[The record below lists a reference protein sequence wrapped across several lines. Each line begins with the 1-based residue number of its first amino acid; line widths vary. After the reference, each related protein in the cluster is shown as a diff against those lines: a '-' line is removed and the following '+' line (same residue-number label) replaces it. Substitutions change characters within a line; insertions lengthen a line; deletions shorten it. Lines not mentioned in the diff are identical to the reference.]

1 MIRSV
6 LRLSPSR
13 LLAVAGMLLPM
24 TYSGA
29 ALAQNLPGGSYLQSC
44 TNAAIADGTLVAQCR
59 RIDQTYRMTSL
70 PQAWQCQGR
79 ISNNDG
85 KLECPGGQDNGGN
98 RPAAPPP
105 PQTSEFSAGNSK
117 INNVC
122 RDGAAAYL
130 SLRWRGA
137 PELDMRMVLDNGNSV
152 KVDVP
157 RGTSYS
163 MECGRPV
170 AQQAS
175 YRYLNVSP
183 H

>member
-13 LLAVAGMLLPM
+13 SLAVAGLLLPM
-24 TYSGA
+24 LYGST

-59 RIDQTYRMTSL
+59 RVDQTYRMTSL

-85 KLECPGGQDNGGN
+85 RLECPGGPDGGGN
-98 RPAAPPP
+98 RPPPPPP
-105 PQTSEFSAGNSK
+105 PQTSESAAGNSK

-122 RDGAAAYL
+122 RDGAAAHL
-130 SLRWRGA
+130 SVRWRGM
-137 PELDMRMVLDNGNSV
+137 PDQDIRMVLDTGNSV

-157 RGTSYS
+157 RGTSYA

-170 AQQAS
+170 GPQAS